1 MYKKYRVKLSPQ
13 ERKKLVDLTRKG
25 ESQAR
30 QLTHARVL
38 LLSDENRKPGC
49 MTDEQI
55 SDILSVSL
63 STIHRLRLKFVEEG
77 LHEALEDKP
86 RCGRPP
92 IFSGRDAAHVT
103 ALACSDPP
111 EGYAKWSM
119 RLIADK
125 LVELDYVAEISHQTV
140 FNILK
145 KTRFLRT

>member
-13 ERKKLVDLTRKG
+13 ERNQLLALTRKG
-25 ESQAR
+25 EAQAR

-38 LLSDENRKPGC
+38 LLSDENRNQGC

-55 SDILSVSL
+55 SSILSVSIC
-63 STIHRLRLKFVEEG
+63 TIHRLRRKFVHEG
-77 LHEALEDKP
+77 IKSALEDKP
-86 RCGRPP
+86 RSGRPP
-92 IFSGRDAAHVT
+92 LFSGRDAATVT
-103 ALACSDPP
+103 ALACSSPP

-125 LVELDYVAEISHQTV
+125 AVELEYVESISHQTV

-145 KTRFLRT
+145 KTNCLRT